1 MLQRFSI
8 GGWFLPAAIV
18 TAALAVPA
26 LHAQMHKVAPPE
38 KVTRAIAV
46 YEWTGDLAKPTA
58 ARIVP
63 VTLFINGHLEDAGVY
78 LTRPMPFALQSGD
91 VYSIEQA
98 GKAQGTIDI
107 DYARNILPPG
117 STADVAAVGAWYG
130 YGKYAPLPPPA
141 KPKPLKPSVHIASI
155 DGGSADDDRPRFVG
169 KQPNQSPTDDSTP
182 AKPTTTASSTT
193 PADDP
198 DRPHMNRRP
207 GSSSDDSS
215 TSTTTASTD
224 TGTVPD
230 SDPDRPTL
238 RHRDPTPDTPEK
250 KRSKNSDSAVI
261 PMATSLNDDPDRPS
275 MRRGK
280 PAGLTTSPELV
291 TLPPDLHQIA
301 AVSDAVNRDPHIFA
315 REWSTPTDRTE
326 TLTQLETL
334 AQPRVAQ
341 YLTTYHL
348 TPPALNTTG
357 PSTTTTPGTTTTRGT
372 TTPSATSKPTNHR
385 KPIVQSAPPPQLLE
399 EQLTPYTLSYG
410 GLPTFVYTAQSP
422 ITTGGPVYITLVA
435 QRLPSGELQT
445 SFSSVTDASH
455 LDRTPW
461 FRLVDAVDP
470 DASHRAS
477 LLFELR
483 AQTTR
488 QFALY
493 RLITAH
499 AEQQFITGT
508 IQ

>member
-1 MLQRFSI
+1 MLQRFHRCGLLLLLTLS
-8 GGWFLPAAIV
+8 AA
-18 TAALAVPA
+18 TGR
-26 LHAQMHKVAPPE
+26 AQMHKVAPPE

-63 VTLFINGHLEDAGVY
+63 ITIFINGHLEDAGVY
-78 LTRPMPFALQSGD
+78 LIHPMPFVLETGD

-98 GKAQGTIDI
+98 GKAQGTVDI

-117 STADVAAVGAWYG
+117 STADTAAVGAWYG
-130 YGKYAPLPPPA
+130 YGKYAPLPPPSA
-141 KPKPLKPSVHIASI
+141 APPLKPSAHIAAI
-155 DGGSADDDRPRFVG
+155 DGGSDSGDDRPHFVG
-169 KQPNQSPTDDSTP
+169 KQPNESATDDTTP
-182 AKPTTTASSTT
+182 AKPTIASSSTT

-215 TSTTTASTD
+215 TTTSTTASTD

-230 SDPDRPTL
+230 SDPDAPTL
-238 RHRDPTPDTPEK
+238 RHRDPTPQTKEK
-250 KRSKNSDSAVI
+250 KQKNSDSAVI
-261 PMATSLNDDPDRPS
+261 PMATSLNDDPNRPT

-280 PAGLTTSPELV
+280 PAGSVTSPEL
-291 TLPPDLHQIA
+291 TTTPPDLHQITA
-301 AVSDAVNRDPHIFA
+301 ISDAVNRDPHIFA
-315 REWSTPTDRTE
+315 REWSTHTEHAE
-326 TLTQLETL
+326 TLTQIEAL
-334 AQPRVAQ
+334 AQTRVAQ

-348 TPPALNTTG
+348 TPPALNANTAPTSGAPGPNSGTRASTASSPNTTHSQIRRN
-357 PSTTTTPGTTTTRGT
+357 PQLQP
-372 TTPSATSKPTNHR
+372 A
-385 KPIVQSAPPPQLLE
+385 APPQLLE
-399 EQLTPYTLSYG
+399 EQLTPYTLTYG

-435 QRLPSGELQT
+435 QRLPSGELQVALA
-445 SFSSVTDASH
+445 SITDASH

-461 FRLVDAVDP
+461 FRFIDAVDP

-493 RLITAH
+493 QLITAH
-499 AEQQFITGT
+499 AEQQFLTGT